1 MVVEKF
7 ATVLTLTMDDIT
19 NALATYATGFDSAS
33 LSPETV
39 NTALDHIIDAFGCA
53 VAGFEEEPAVIARAM
68 AAETQAP
75 DTGASVFGL
84 GSKCAPDHA
93 AFANAVM
100 MRCLDFNDTF
110 NSLTGGHPSDMIPA
124 ILTAAEISGRDGRAF
139 IGGVF
144 VAYEVFGALAA
155 VVPLRDL
162 GIDQGVFVAVASAAG
177 MASAMGLDPET
188 TAKAIS
194 LAVTTTV
201 PLRVAR
207 AGALSAWKGCATPHA
222 VMNGVFV
229 TRLAVRGMEAPPHP
243 FSGEQG
249 FFERVGAPF
258 DLGHLGQ
265 PVDGRSVIER
275 TAIKFLPVEWC
286 AQAPVEL
293 FLELGKRID
302 WADIEEI
309 SVAGYKFMYDEI
321 GGGRGDGPEK
331 WDPKTRETADHSLA
345 YILAVTLMDGEMS
358 LDSFRPERVLDPD
371 LRPLMQ
377 KISVHVDPATRD
389 LKAPRQPVRFTIR
402 LKGGEVIEETCE
414 YPFGHP
420 MRPAGSDLVS
430 EKFLK
435 LAGRVVDGDA
445 AAEMLS
451 DLRRLENMPDFGELT
466 AAMRTLPA
474 RAKQ

>member
-1 MVVEKF
+1 
-7 ATVLTLTMDDIT
+7 MDEIT
-19 NALATYATGFDSAS
+19 DAIAAYATGFDFAG
-33 LSPETV
+33 LTPETV
-39 NTALDHIIDAFGCA
+39 DTAVDHIVDGFGCA
-53 VAGFEEEPAVIARAM
+53 VAGFGEEAAVIARGM
-68 AAETQAP
+68 AAETPAP
-75 DTGASVFGL
+75 DVGASVFGI
-84 GSKCAPDHA
+84 GGTYAPDHA

-110 NSLTGGHPSDMIPA
+110 NSLTGGHPSDMIAA
-124 ILTAAEISGRDGRAF
+124 ILTGAEIAGSDGNAF

-155 VVPLRDL
+155 VVPLRNL
-162 GIDQGVFVAVASAAG
+162 GIDQGVFVAIAGAAG
-177 MASAMGLDPET
+177 MASTMGLDAET
-188 TAKAIS
+188 AGRAIS

-222 VMNGVFV
+222 VMNAVFV

-258 DLGHLGQ
+258 DLDHLGK
-265 PVDGRSVIER
+265 PVDQRSVIER

-293 FLELGKRID
+293 FLELGKRIN
-302 WADIEEI
+302 WNDIEAIE
-309 SVAGYKFMYDEI
+309 VHGYEFMVNEI
-321 GGGRGDGPEK
+321 GGGRNDAAEK

-345 YILAVTLMDGEMS
+345 YILAVTLMDGEMN
-358 LDSFRPERVLDPD
+358 LDSFRPDRVLDPD

-402 LKGGEVIEETCE
+402 LGSGEVIEESCE

-420 MRPAGSDLVS
+420 MRPAGSDMVS

-445 AAEMLS
+445 AAEMLAL
-451 DLRRLENMPDFGELT
+451 LRRLENMPDFGELT
-466 AAMRTLPA
+466 AAMRNLPA